1 MSIPHAKLAS
11 KRKMNPPREF
21 SLPSPAQNWVRFSK
35 SSSLPVY
42 SWVRSAKYPA
52 AVIYPSQLGLFFQ
65 PLHHRPHPSIGFVFS
80 NPTPTLA
87 SKRKI
92 RTAPPPNWVRSAKPP
107 TPSTHSSHLGSFF
120 QLLLQRRL
128 HPQIRFVFSNPTPTM
143 ASKRKAAQPLN
154 PQSAPSSP
162 LQWLLHMR
170 LALAQINNTVG
181 DLDANA
187 AKILNFAL
195 QADKLGADVTVFPEL
210 ALTGYPP
217 RDLVEKHS
225 FLDRTAVALD
235 TLAKQTANLK
245 TSLILGYVA
254 RSPENAAIRAQNAA
268 AVLHNGRIIFK
279 QIKMLLPNYDVF
291 DEARYFLPG
300 TSQEI
305 FELAGTKIALAICED
320 GWNDKQFWQHRRYQR
335 DPVEELVNKGAQII
349 VSINASPW
357 NIGKRHEREDIFRA
371 TAKRFGLP
379 LVYVHMVGGND
390 QLIFDGTSFAMSAHG
405 EVVAR
410 AKSFEEDLILFDT
423 CTNQGDDHSN
433 HVVDD
438 DAAFQALV
446 LGTRDY
452 IRKCGFRSVL
462 VGLSGGIDS
471 ALVAAIAVEAIGKEN
486 VIGVGMPGPHSSEHS
501 LTDARALAQDLGI
514 RFEVVSIN
522 AGYSAMTGTLNPLFT
537 NYKPDVTEENLQS
550 RLRGVTLMALSNKFG
565 SLVLTTGNKSEIAVG
580 YCTLYGDMCGG
591 LAVISDVPKTM
602 VYRLS
607 RIANKR
613 AVEQGRPSAI
623 PENTFVKPPSAELR
637 PDQKDTDSLPEYPVL
652 DAILEAYIENYRA
665 VPEIAAQLN
674 ISEDLVR
681 DIVRKVDRNE
691 YKRQQAAPG
700 LRITRK
706 AFGVGRRFPIAHRFT
721 E

>member
-1 MSIPHAKLAS
+1 
-11 KRKMNPPREF
+11 
-21 SLPSPAQNWVRFSK
+21 
-35 SSSLPVY
+35 
-42 SWVRSAKYPA
+42 
-52 AVIYPSQLGLFFQ
+52 
-65 PLHHRPHPSIGFVFS
+65 
-80 NPTPTLA
+80 
-87 SKRKI
+87 
-92 RTAPPPNWVRSAKPP
+92 
-107 TPSTHSSHLGSFF
+107 
-120 QLLLQRRL
+120 
-128 HPQIRFVFSNPTPTM
+128 
-143 ASKRKAAQPLN
+143 
-154 PQSAPSSP
+154 
-162 LQWLLHMR
+162 MR

-187 AKILNFAL
+187 AKILEFA
-195 QADKLGADVTVFPEL
+195 QRADQLSADVTVFPEL

-225 FLDRTAVALD
+225 FLDRTATALE
-235 TLAKQTANLK
+235 TLAAQTANLK
-245 TSLILGYVA
+245 TALILGYVA
-254 RSPENAAIRAQNAA
+254 RSPENSAIRAQNAA
-268 AVLHNGRIIFK
+268 AVIQNGRIIFK

-300 TSQEI
+300 TQQEI
-305 FELAGTKIALAICED
+305 CELCNTKIALAICED
-320 GWNDKQFWQHRRYQR
+320 GWNDKQFWQQRRYQR
-335 DPVEELVNKGAQII
+335 DPVEELVHKGAQII

-390 QLIFDGTSFAMSAHG
+390 QLVFDGTSFAMSAQG

-423 CTNQGDDHSN
+423 CANKGDDHSN
-433 HVVDD
+433 HVIDD

-486 VIGVGMPGPHSSEHS
+486 VIGVGMPGPHSSDHS
-501 LTDARALAQDLGI
+501 LADARSLAQNLGI

-522 AGYSAMTGTLNPLFT
+522 AGYSAMLGTLNPLFT
-537 NYKPDVTEENLQS
+537 GYLPDTTEENLQS

-613 AVEQGRPSAI
+613 ALEQGRPSAI

-674 ISEDLVR
+674 IPEDLVR

>member
-1 MSIPHAKLAS
+1 
-11 KRKMNPPREF
+11 
-21 SLPSPAQNWVRFSK
+21 
-35 SSSLPVY
+35 
-42 SWVRSAKYPA
+42 
-52 AVIYPSQLGLFFQ
+52 
-65 PLHHRPHPSIGFVFS
+65 
-80 NPTPTLA
+80 
-87 SKRKI
+87 
-92 RTAPPPNWVRSAKPP
+92 
-107 TPSTHSSHLGSFF
+107 
-120 QLLLQRRL
+120 
-128 HPQIRFVFSNPTPTM
+128 
-143 ASKRKAAQPLN
+143 
-154 PQSAPSSP
+154 
-162 LQWLLHMR
+162 MR

-187 AKILNFAL
+187 AKILEFAK
-195 QADKLGADVTVFPEL
+195 QADQSGADVTVFPEL

-225 FLDRTAVALD
+225 FLDRTAAVLQTIAKESANVKTAL
-235 TLAKQTANLK
+235 
-245 TSLILGYVA
+245 IFGYVA

-268 AVLHNGRIIFK
+268 AVVQNGRVVLT

-291 DEARYFLPG
+291 DEARYFWPG
-300 TSQEI
+300 SSQEVC
-305 FELAGTKIALAICED
+305 ELCGTKIALAICED
-320 GWNDKQFWQHRRYQR
+320 GWNDKQFWSQRRYQR
-335 DPVEELVNKGAQII
+335 DPVEELVHKGAEII

-390 QLIFDGTSFAMSAHG
+390 QLVFDGTSFAMSAAG

-423 CTNQGDDHSN
+423 ATNTGDDHSN
-433 HVVDD
+433 HLVDD
-438 DAAFQALV
+438 DAAYQALV

-452 IRKCGFRSVL
+452 IRKCGFRSAL
-462 VGLSGGIDS
+462 VALSGGIDS

-486 VIGVGMPGPHSSEHS
+486 VIGVGMPGPHSSDHS
-501 LTDARALAQDLGI
+501 LTDAWLLAKNLGI
-514 RFEVVSIN
+514 QFDVLSIN
-522 AGYSAMTGTLNPLFT
+522 PGYAAMRETLNPLFT
-537 NYKPDVTEENLQS
+537 GRPMDATEENLQS

-607 RIANKR
+607 RIANRR
-613 AVEQGRPSAI
+613 AVEQGRPACI
-623 PENTFVKPPSAELR
+623 PENTFTKPPSAELR

-665 VPEIAAQLN
+665 VPEIAEQLN
-674 ISEDLVR
+674 VSEDLVR

-691 YKRQQAAPG
+691 YKRQQMAPG